1 MGVVKF
7 ILSLYTENMKV
18 FCLVLSSLL
27 ATTLAEVTCDDC
39 TAATGALIDRLL
51 SEDSIAE
58 QVTIVGATVCP
69 SMPDPAACEEYL
81 TTWWGAAAEC
91 VFNAIADTNPCGT
104 LGYCKKEAN
113 PLVKDWT
120 CDECTDV
127 LARVAAFLQEAETID
142 MAIGVLQGDCFCGM
156 DGHSADSVA
165 GLIPAAMPVLAGVLT
180 EQTTELCQDLVGV

>member
-1 MGVVKF
+1 MGGVNF

-51 SEDSIAE
+51 SEDSMA
-58 QVTIVGATVCP
+58 
-69 SMPDPAACEEYL
+69 DPAACEEYL
-81 TTWWGAAAEC
+81 ATWWGAAAEC

-156 DGHSADSVA
+156 DGHSADCADIVA

-180 EQTTELCQDLVGV
+180 